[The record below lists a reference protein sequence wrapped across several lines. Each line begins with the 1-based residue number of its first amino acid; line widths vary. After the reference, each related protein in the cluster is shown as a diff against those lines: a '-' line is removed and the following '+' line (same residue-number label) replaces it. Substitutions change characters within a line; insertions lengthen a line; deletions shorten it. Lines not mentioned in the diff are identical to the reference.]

1 MSAIDIVNWEKNNC
15 QKQTF
20 LEHVKGY
27 EYNILVK
34 ANIFDFNYYSLR
46 LTENNWKLETCKEP
60 QQLWSWT
67 INGDDWALRPFRG
80 TDLAV

>member
-15 QKQTF
+15 QKQAF

-34 ANIFDFNYYSLR
+34 ANIFDFNYYSLK
-46 LTENNWKLETCKEP
+46 LTEKILE
-60 QQLWSWT
+60 S
-67 INGDDWALRPFRG
+67 
-80 TDLAV
+80 